1 MNASPTAHPVRL
13 GLLGLN
19 FGKGIAQ
26 ILRANVPE
34 LAVHALCDLD
44 GPKVEAAAREFG
56 ATAYTSLETMLRDP
70 ALEAIGLFSG
80 PLGRAQLV
88 RQILR
93 AGKHVLTTKPFELD
107 PAASRAVL
115 AEARES
121 GLVLHL
127 NSPATEPTA
136 DLRTICE
143 WIRTHQLGAPIGL
156 AAATWASYRETPSG
170 TWYDDARLC
179 PVAPIL
185 RLGIYFLNDF
195 IPLLGTP
202 THVQVSESR
211 IFTRRPTSDNALLSV
226 RYAQGALASVFA
238 SFCIEDG
245 EPYRDEVTLH
255 FERGQ
260 PIAGEIG
267 ELRIEVDGSPDV
279 RCILDRGEDKL
290 RHGKVVRA
298 GDERGDTGC
307 DLGRVSGIG
316 HNDPITM
323 AQFDQALGK

>member
-1 MNASPTAHPVRL
+1 M
-13 GLLGLN
+13 
-19 FGKGIAQ
+19 
-26 ILRANVPE
+26 
-34 LAVHALCDLD
+34 
-44 GPKVEAAAREFG
+44 
-56 ATAYTSLETMLRDP
+56 
-70 ALEAIGLFSG
+70 
-80 PLGRAQLV
+80 
-88 RQILR
+88 
-93 AGKHVLTTKPFELD
+93 
-107 PAASRAVL
+107 

-255 FERGQ
+255 FERGTIRRWVERVPHASMQ
-260 PIAGEIG
+260 TSIAQLALHQAGQAPIHFTSPAGDYAG
-267 ELRIEVDGSPDV
+267 WYQWRLFARAV
-279 RCILDRGEDKL
+279 RGEGGVPRL
-290 RHGKVVRA
+290 NAPAIQRELTCSPR
-298 GDERGDTGC
+298 
-307 DLGRVSGIG
+307 
-316 HNDPITM
+316 
-323 AQFDQALGK
+323 